1 MPSACSDSNFY
12 PLLHVLIQFPIA
24 RAGPLL
30 FPFRFFAGR
39 IRLANQTT
47 LTQYRVFGFLPFLSG
62 PIGCPVPVQLQS
74 LELWRHA
81 LVASVRGDAPDLSAR
96 QMSLML
102 SVYLGDGP
110 HTVRGLAQALR
121 ISKPAVSRALDRLG
135 ELGYVSRQRDDLDRR
150 NVLVQRT
157 GAGAAFLTDFA
168 HLIDEAKTYIA
179 TLPAREVEFNVAPDA
194 IIGVPASSAYDEAP
208 QAAAFAA
215 AAAE

>member
-1 MPSACSDSNFY
+1 MS
-12 PLLHVLIQFPIA
+12 
-24 RAGPLL
+24 
-30 FPFRFFAGR
+30 
-39 IRLANQTT
+39 
-47 LTQYRVFGFLPFLSG
+47 
-62 PIGCPVPVQLQS
+62 VQLQS

-102 SVYLGDGP
+102 SVYLGEGP

-157 GAGAAFLTDFA
+157 SAGAQFLTDFGR
-168 HLIDEAKTYIA
+168 LVDEAKSYVA
-179 TLPAREVEFNVAPDA
+179 TLPARMIEFNVEQTALGNA
-194 IIGVPASSAYDEAP
+194 VEAP
-208 QAAAFAA
+208 RQEWAIE
-215 AAAE
+215 AAE